1 MIQNVYNDAN
11 KKMESS
17 ITVLQKELAG
27 IRTGRASLALLDGI
41 RVDYYGNPTPLNQVA
56 TLSVPESRLIT
67 IQPWDVSTVTIIEK
81 AILASNLGLTPAN
94 DGKIIRLSI
103 PPLTEERRKELVKVV
118 KKIAEDTKVAIRNVR
133 RDSMEHLKALEKDKK
148 ISQDEHKRA
157 HDEIQKITDKF
168 IKKVDEITAKKDK
181 EILEV

>member
-1 MIQNVYNDAN
+1 MIQNIYNDTN

-41 RVDYYGNPTPLNQVA
+41 KVDYYGNLTPLNQVA
-56 TLSVPESRLIT
+56 TLSAPESRLIT
-67 IQPWDVSTVTIIEK
+67 IQPWDVSIVPVIEK
-81 AILASNLGLTPAN
+81 AILSSNLGLTPAN

-103 PPLTEERRKELVKVV
+103 PALTEERRKELVKVV
-118 KKIAEDTKVAIRNVR
+118 KKVSEDTKVAIRNIR

-148 ISQDEHKRA
+148 ISQDDHKKA

>member
-1 MIQNVYNDAN
+1 MIQNIYSDTN

-17 ITVLQKELAG
+17 VTVFQKELAG

-41 RVDYYGNPTPLNQVA
+41 KVDYYGNPTPLNQVA
-56 TLSVPESRLIT
+56 NLSVPESRSVT
-67 IQPWDVSTVTIIEK
+67 IQPWDISITPVIEK
-81 AILASNLGLTPAN
+81 AILLSDLGLTPSN
-94 DGKIIRLSI
+94 DGKIIRISI
-103 PPLTEERRKELVKVV
+103 PPLTEERRKQLVKVV
-118 KKIAEDTKVAIRNVR
+118 KKLAEDCKVAIRNIR

-148 ISQDEHKRA
+148 ISQDEHKKA

-168 IKKVDEITAKKDK
+168 INKVDEITAKKDK